1 MASYRMMED
10 SYKKTPTRFVVVDD
24 EEEILQIWRR
34 VLATEENCV
43 CFLTTDP
50 QEALKEIEA
59 HGCDFLITDVV
70 MPMANGFELAHKAL
84 ESCQA
89 LQVFYTTGSVALIE
103 ELSEY
108 PQAERRMRSV
118 PPAKKTETDIVDR
131 PPSGAW
137 EDMFEVLQKPY
148 SDLHNV
154 QEFIHEL
161 ATHQP
166 LDRSHCTEKGHLR
179 LWHL

>member
-1 MASYRMMED
+1 MASA
-10 SYKKTPTRFVVVDD
+10 KTPTRFVVVDD

-34 VLATEENCV
+34 VLATEDNCI

-50 QEALKEIEA
+50 QEALKEIEIN
-59 HGCDFLITDVV
+59 GCDFLITDVV

-84 ESCQA
+84 EICPS
-89 LQVFYTTGSVALIE
+89 LQIFYTTGSVALVE

-108 PQAERRMRSV
+108 PQAERRLRSV
-118 PPAKKTETDIVDR
+118 PAKKMSTENSELPR
-131 PPSGAW
+131 SGAW

-148 SDLHNV
+148 SDLHNI
-154 QEFIHEL
+154 QEFIHDL

-179 LWHL
+179 LWNL

>member
-1 MASYRMMED
+1 MSSYRMMEE
-10 SYKKTPTRFVVVDD
+10 SSNQTAARFVVVDD

-34 VLATEENCV
+34 ILASEENCI
-43 CFLTTDP
+43 CLLTTDP
-50 QEALKEIEA
+50 QEALREIEA
-59 HGCDFLITDVV
+59 HGCDFMITDVV
-70 MPMANGFELAHKAL
+70 MPTANGFELAHKAH
-84 ESCQA
+84 EICPE
-89 LQVFYTTGSVALIE
+89 LQVFYTTGSVALVE

-108 PQAERRMRSV
+108 PQAERRMRSAF
-118 PPAKKTETDIVDR
+118 PMKKMSAEDSDLLK
-131 PPSGAW
+131 SMAW
-137 EDMFEVLQKPY
+137 EDMFEILQKPY

-179 LWHL
+179 LWNL